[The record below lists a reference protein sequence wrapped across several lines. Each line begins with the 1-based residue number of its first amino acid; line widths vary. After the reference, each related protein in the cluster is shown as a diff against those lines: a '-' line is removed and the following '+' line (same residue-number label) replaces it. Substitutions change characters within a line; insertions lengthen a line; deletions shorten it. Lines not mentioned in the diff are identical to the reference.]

1 MTMLLPMSKRD
12 SKILDKIFGDMEEG
26 TSKRIDNSKSYMYLS
41 AERLTGVLYSM
52 AHYFESNGD
61 LVADPDIELLRTKDG
76 RWYPVA
82 LQQSIGTYTR
92 AIEDF
97 DADGYPTRGYPMRYS
112 ELRSFLSM
120 WLRNLKD
127 QQGL

>member
-1 MTMLLPMSKRD
+1 MSKRD
-12 SKILDKIFGDMEEG
+12 SKILDKIFDDMEEG

-41 AERLTGVLYSM
+41 VERLTSNLHSM
-52 AHYFESNGD
+52 AHYFEQNGD
-61 LVADPDIELLRTKDG
+61 LVADPDIEMLKTDDG

-82 LQQSIGTYTR
+82 LQQSFGTYTR
-92 AIEDF
+92 AIESY
-97 DADGYPTRGYPMRYS
+97 DAHGPTRAYPKRYS

-120 WLRNLKD
+120 WLKNIKD

>member
-1 MTMLLPMSKRD
+1 MSIFLPMSKKD
-12 SKILDKIFGDMEEG
+12 SEILDKIFDGMEEG
-26 TSKRIDNSKSYMYLS
+26 TSKRIDNSKAYMYLS
-41 AERLTGVLYSM
+41 VERLTDIRYSM
-52 AHYFESNGD
+52 AHYFEQGGD

-82 LQQSIGTYTR
+82 LQQVGTYTR

-97 DADGYPTRGYPMRYS
+97 DNDGDILRGYSMRYS

-120 WLRNLKD
+120 WLKNLTH
-127 QQGL
+127 QQGI